1 MEYGWVMKRREDMV
15 RTYFD
20 MWLKKDISGIDGIFS
35 DDVLYSESY
44 GPEYH
49 GLEQVKKWFIDWC
62 RHATVLEWK
71 VKQFI
76 SQDKVTVVEWYFEC
90 NFDGVIY
97 GFDGVSI
104 VGFSENEKICS
115 IKEFK
120 SKAEHNSPY
129 IISSK

>member
-104 VGFSENEKICS
+104 IEFDNDEKICS

-120 SKAEHNSPY
+120 SKEEHNSPY
-129 IISSK
+129 EKV